1 MGHAPDK
8 NQLSIDLR
16 EESKPKK
23 ISSDVLILPVF
34 ILSSAFNYIK
44 AEGRYDLTDVYT
56 RERNDQSIL
65 LLSKLSP
72 NGIRNIC
79 LLIIIRGR
87 E

>member
-56 RERNDQSIL
+56 GERNDQSIL